1 VAREVWWTVLRGY
14 HDDMKRARDR
24 ITAAASMTLRTQFG
38 IIEYADRGAGTP
50 LLVSHG
56 VLGCHVDGVDG
67 YWSTLPGPGFRVIAP
82 ARFGYFGSTL
92 PRDASPAD
100 QADAYRL
107 LLDHLGVERAVVIG
121 YSAGSASVLEFA
133 ARHPSRVIALI
144 LASARLGGGVTLNK
158 RLEPALRVAY
168 GSDLLFWIFK
178 RLLPSAYAR
187 MMGAPKGYRPT
198 PAEARTLAGYLEL
211 LFPLTPSRGCDLRR
225 VRLQRPRRPVP
236 PGRPRGSHPGHQRGR
251 RPTGPVPVRRR
262 CGGLHSRGPA
272 ADHRAGWT
280 SVSRTRHAGAR
291 RDCSV
296 RHIGRSG
303 TGGPT
308 RPRRIDNGHRGHPRV
323 TAGSQARDLSQLTRG
338 REAVPG
344 PSVSRDVA
352 T

>member
-38 IIEYADRGAGTP
+38 IIEYADRGAGTL

-211 LFPLTPSRGCDLRR
+211 LFPLK
-225 VRLQRPRRPVP
+225 PRREGATFDGFVSNVRADRFPLEDLAVP
-236 PGRPRGSHPGHQRGR
+236 TLVISAVDDRLAPYPFAAGAAACIPAGRLLTIERGGHLFLGHDTQVRDGIAAFVTSVARAREGRPGREGST
-251 RPTGPVPVRRR
+251 TG
-262 CGGLHSRGPA
+262 
-272 ADHRAGWT
+272 
-280 SVSRTRHAGAR
+280 
-291 RDCSV
+291 
-296 RHIGRSG
+296 
-303 TGGPT
+303 
-308 RPRRIDNGHRGHPRV
+308 
-323 TAGSQARDLSQLTRG
+323 TAGIRG
-338 REAVPG
+338 
-344 PSVSRDVA
+344 
-352 T
+352 